1 MTDYHAGK
9 KWDIG
14 LEEALSIT
22 LHSLSRLPAATL
34 PVAEVS
40 GLAAAED
47 LFAAVDC
54 PSAASS
60 LRDGYAILSRDTKGV
75 SEASPARLR
84 IAGASSAGDLNNK
97 TLEPGLALKVLTGA
111 RLPAGADAVAAVEH
125 TREEDGYLLC
135 SREVSEGW
143 NVLSQG
149 ADAASGERVALR
161 GEILTP
167 GLTGLL
173 AAAGIDRVPAIPLPR
188 VAVLAT
194 GDEVVAPGHVI
205 QPGQLYASNLITL
218 YSWLRS
224 FRMEAKTDVVKDRS
238 TAIQEAVAG
247 MLSWADV
254 ILTSGGAW
262 KSERDLTVRV
272 IEEMGCTF
280 LFHRVRMGPGKAVAF
295 GMMGQKAV
303 FCLPGG
309 PPSNE
314 MAFLQIALPG
324 LLHMG
329 GRPPVPFQTRW
340 VRLAEAVAGD
350 IAWTQFIH
358 ARMERRDGEWWAV
371 PQRMKSRLQSQARA
385 EALIRIPEGA
395 STLASGEAVDVQML
409 RSLCE

>member
-1 MTDYHAGK
+1 MTDYQAGK

-14 LEEALSIT
+14 LQEAVSIT
-22 LHSLSRLPAATL
+22 LDSLRRLPAATL

-47 LFAAVDC
+47 LFAGVDC

-60 LRDGYAILSRDTKGV
+60 LRDGYAIRSKDTKG
-75 SEASPARLR
+75 ASQARPARLR
-84 IAGASSAGDLNNK
+84 VAGASSAGDLNNK

-111 RLPAGADAVAAVEH
+111 RVPAGADAVVAVEH
-125 TREEDGYLLC
+125 AREEDGYIVC
-135 SREVSEGW
+135 SREVPGGC
-143 NVLSQG
+143 NLLSRG
-149 ADAASGERVALR
+149 ADVASGERVAAR

-173 AAAGIDRVPAIPLPR
+173 AAAGIDQAPVIPLPR
-188 VAVLAT
+188 VAVVAT
-194 GDEVVAPGHVI
+194 GDEVVAPGHAI

-218 YSWLRS
+218 CSWLRS
-224 FRMEAKTDVVKDRS
+224 FRMEAKTGVVKDRS
-238 TAIQEAVAG
+238 AAIQEAVAA
-247 MLSWADV
+247 LLPWADV
-254 ILTSGGAW
+254 LLTSGGAW

-272 IEEMGCTF
+272 IEEMGCIF

-324 LLHMG
+324 LLYMA
-329 GRPPVPFQTRW
+329 GRPPVPFQTRK
-340 VRLAEAVAGD
+340 VRLAATVAGD
-350 IAWTQFIH
+350 IAWTRFIH
-358 ARMERRDGEWWAV
+358 ARMEQRDGKWWAV

-395 STLASGEAVDVQML
+395 GTLAAGQAADVQLL
-409 RSLCE
+409 RSPCV